1 MANSV
6 MANLPPINGL
16 YVAFFAVMMYV
27 VFGTTRH
34 LSLGTHGTISLMVG
48 SILQKYEGELYPYEE
63 IDYENNTRSLFDM
76 NGHLLD
82 QHSLENATFYVL
94 NNKNLTNDFDE
105 STKMY
110 LSFEPN
116 QAKILIAMSLAFLVG
131 ILQVFSFCSKYLNI
145 KY

>member
-1 MANSV
+1 

-27 VFGTTRH
+27 MFGTTRH

-48 SILQKYEGELYPYEE
+48 SILQKYQGLLYPYEE
-63 IDYENNTRSLFDM
+63 IDYKNNIRSLFDK
-76 NGHLLD
+76 NRHLLD
-82 QHSLENATFYVL
+82 QHSLENSTYYVL

-105 STKMY
+105 STKLY

-131 ILQVFSFCSKYLNI
+131 VLQVLFYMEIRFN
-145 KY
+145 